1 MLDFVVSCVYSL
13 YSHGKDQDG
22 LRRPR
27 SEVGVRSVAAGVVAA
42 RVFML
47 AATCQ
52 KLIILNKQPIMSI
65 IIYHK

>member
-1 MLDFVVSCVYSL
+1 MLDFVVSCVYSF

-27 SEVGVRSVAAGVVAA
+27 SEVGVRFVAAEVEAA
-42 RVFML
+42 QVFML
-47 AATCQ
+47 AATGQ
-52 KLIILNKQPIMSI
+52 KLIVLNKRPIMSI